1 MFCSVKTDEG
11 NDASASSLSHV
22 TQHTFACPLRHVP
35 IRSMKHALVAN
46 KKRLV
51 QESKNAVAY
60 SRLVTK
66 NLEYENVFLPF
77 IFDAYE
83 CCMTKLMCVRYKKLL
98 RASNI
103 RTKFCIPGLV
113 TRF

>member
-1 MFCSVKTDEG
+1 MKTDEG

-60 SRLVTK
+60 
-66 NLEYENVFLPF
+66 ENVFLPF